1 MTDGKRS
8 TKVKK
13 PNTATARVSRRSK
26 SKRRNDNRFMIA
38 LIIIVVS
45 IVSSVFVIN
54 INSSR
59 KKLAELNEQK
69 QKLQAEYDRQ
79 LKLAEELEKKK
90 VYVKTNAYIEEQ
102 ARKLGLIYPNEVIFK
117 PSN

>member
-1 MTDGKRS
+1 
-8 TKVKK
+8 
-13 PNTATARVSRRSK
+13 
-26 SKRRNDNRFMIA
+26 MIA

-69 QKLQAEYDRQ
+69 QRLQAEYDRQ